1 MKKVNILMFDAA
13 EDIGEYNEPLGI
25 EVIAGFL
32 KKNNAKA
39 NIEFHSQS
47 IHGDINNDLSKY
59 DIVALSLPFNSL
71 SSVDKI
77 YPKINFEKQFMMI
90 GNSLSTFGY
99 KDILGKYPNLICSLG
114 EGEYS
119 MLDLVEYIHK
129 RKGFQD
135 IRNIAYIKEGSLRK
149 NWRVLVD
156 ANDIVMPERFPEV
169 INFLKSKKGTF
180 RIEGSRGCLYGGC
193 SFCYIPGKYPNK
205 TRRNVSEEQ
214 ILKQI
219 IELDK
224 IGVKMPYFTDEDF
237 IGGNFDRAISI
248 AEKISE
254 AKRNG
259 IISQDM
265 NFYFNTRAAD
275 VINPRWAELSSVFM
289 EAGLNQV
296 FVGIESGS
304 KEQLKRFKKPTSV
317 ENNKKCLDIL
327 EQNGFNI
334 EVGYILFDPYSTV
347 KELKES
353 LDFFDKTRLY
363 NKRVYLIDNLKI
375 TPFSKFHDMAY
386 TKQLAL
392 SPLNVQTVSYDY
404 EFEDAKVQKIWN
416 TASKWKRNV
425 EKKYST
431 YEANTRGESNNIF
444 FAEEAKILNYLEF
457 QVISNLVKYA
467 DSGIKDYK
475 ELCQK
480 SMKIYENIINH
491 KSKGKRKQTMYVLN
505 KNKGKAY

>member
-1 MKKVNILMFDAA
+1 
-13 EDIGEYNEPLGI
+13 
-25 EVIAGFL
+25 
-32 KKNNAKA
+32 
-39 NIEFHSQS
+39 
-47 IHGDINNDLSKY
+47 
-59 DIVALSLPFNSL
+59 
-71 SSVDKI
+71 
-77 YPKINFEKQFMMI
+77 MI
-90 GNSLSTFGY
+90 RLY
-99 KDILGKYPNLICSLG
+99 
-114 EGEYS
+114 
-119 MLDLVEYIHK
+119 
-129 RKGFQD
+129 
-135 IRNIAYIKEGSLRK
+135 
-149 NWRVLVD
+149 
-156 ANDIVMPERFPEV
+156 
-169 INFLKSKKGTF
+169 
-180 RIEGSRGCLYGGC
+180 RG
-193 SFCYIPGKYPNK
+193 YPNK

>member
-1 MKKVNILMFDAA
+1 MKKVNILLFDAS
-13 EDIGEYNEPLGI
+13 EDLGEYNEPLGI

-32 KKNNAKA
+32 KKNNAEV
-39 NIEFHSQS
+39 NIEFRSQS
-47 IHGDINNDLSKY
+47 IHGDMNGDLSQY
-59 DIVALSLPFNSL
+59 DIIALSLPFNSL
-71 SSVDKI
+71 SSVEKI

-99 KDILGKYPNLICSLG
+99 NNILNRYPNLICSLG

-119 MLDLVEYIHK
+119 MLDLVDYIQK
-129 RKGFQD
+129 RKNFES
-135 IRNIAYIKEGSLRK
+135 IRNIAYIRNGTLVK
-149 NWRVLVD
+149 NQRTLVD
-156 ANDIVMPERFPEV
+156 AKDIVLPERFPEV
-169 INFLKSKKGTF
+169 VNFLKSRGGTF

-193 SFCYIPGKYPNK
+193 SFCYIPGKYPHK
-205 TRRNVSEEQ
+205 IRRNVSEEQ
-214 ILKQI
+214 ILQQI
-219 IELDK
+219 VELNN

-248 AEKISE
+248 AKKISE
-254 AKRNG
+254 AKKNG
-259 IISQDM
+259 IISKDM
-265 NFYFNTRAAD
+265 NFYFNARAAD
-275 VINPRWAELSSVFM
+275 VINPRWTELSSIFI
-289 EAGLNQV
+289 EAGINQV

-304 KEQLKRFKKPTSV
+304 REQLKRFKKPTSV

-375 TPFSKFHDMAY
+375 TPFSKFYDMACS
-386 TKQLAL
+386 KQLPL

-404 EFEDAKVQKIWN
+404 KFADAKVQKIWN

-425 EKKYST
+425 EKKYSI

-457 QVISNLVKYA
+457 QIISNLVKYA

-475 ELCQK
+475 DLSQK
-480 SMKIYENIINH
+480 SMKIYENIIKH
-491 KSKGKRKQTMYVLN
+491 KKEDKRKQNVYMLS
-505 KNKGKAY
+505 KNKEKVR

>member
-1 MKKVNILMFDAA
+1 MAFPTKMYFSLSEVSARWHRQTKDVEYCIENGLLNAHIKVCSVKLTSNMLLNKFPHNSQEIYEYTGCKRITPEDCHILFRHYKRQVSEFISSDDTKREKLVFPEKITIKKVDLMILLCDLKQFEEKYQLKYEEQDL
-13 EDIGEYNEPLGI
+13 PLWNNNVSSS
-25 EVIAGFL
+25 EIAV
-32 KKNNAKA
+32 
-39 NIEFHSQS
+39 
-47 IHGDINNDLSKY
+47 NNDCDFFY
-59 DIVALSLPFNSL
+59 
-71 SSVDKI
+71 
-77 YPKINFEKQFMMI
+77 I
-90 GNSLSTFGY
+90 GNTLYSFG
-99 KDILGKYPNLICSLG
+99 
-114 EGEYS
+114 
-119 MLDLVEYIHK
+119 H
-129 RKGFQD
+129 
-135 IRNIAYIKEGSLRK
+135 
-149 NWRVLVD
+149 
-156 ANDIVMPERFPEV
+156 
-169 INFLKSKKGTF
+169 
-180 RIEGSRGCLYGGC
+180 
-193 SFCYIPGKYPNK
+193 
-205 TRRNVSEEQ
+205 
-214 ILKQI
+214 
-219 IELDK
+219 
-224 IGVKMPYFTDEDF
+224 
-237 IGGNFDRAISI
+237 
-248 AEKISE
+248 
-254 AKRNG
+254 
-259 IISQDM
+259 M

-491 KSKGKRKQTMYVLN
+491 KSKGKRKQTKRYIRLIFVW
-505 KNKGKAY
+505 Y

>member
-1 MKKVNILMFDAA
+1 M
-13 EDIGEYNEPLGI
+13 
-25 EVIAGFL
+25 
-32 KKNNAKA
+32 
-39 NIEFHSQS
+39 
-47 IHGDINNDLSKY
+47 
-59 DIVALSLPFNSL
+59 
-71 SSVDKI
+71 
-77 YPKINFEKQFMMI
+77 
-90 GNSLSTFGY
+90 
-99 KDILGKYPNLICSLG
+99 
-114 EGEYS
+114 
-119 MLDLVEYIHK
+119 
-129 RKGFQD
+129 
-135 IRNIAYIKEGSLRK
+135 
-149 NWRVLVD
+149 
-156 ANDIVMPERFPEV
+156 
-169 INFLKSKKGTF
+169 
-180 RIEGSRGCLYGGC
+180 RGH
-193 SFCYIPGKYPNK
+193 
-205 TRRNVSEEQ
+205 
-214 ILKQI
+214 
-219 IELDK
+219 
-224 IGVKMPYFTDEDF
+224 
-237 IGGNFDRAISI
+237 
-248 AEKISE
+248 
-254 AKRNG
+254 
-259 IISQDM
+259 
-265 NFYFNTRAAD
+265 
-275 VINPRWAELSSVFM
+275 
-289 EAGLNQV
+289 
-296 FVGIESGS
+296 
-304 KEQLKRFKKPTSV
+304 
-317 ENNKKCLDIL
+317 IL